1 MTTAEVADALQVHRK
16 TVLRYVA
23 ARRLTPIQKL
33 PGTTGAFLF
42 RRQDVEALAGQ
53 TAGWVFGEDP
63 AWLSQ

>member
-42 RRQDVEALAGQ
+42 RRQDVEALAKALRSRLG
-53 TAGWVFGEDP
+53 A
-63 AWLSQ
+63 A